1 MGFFQMLA
9 NDRGFMFFYALMKMT
24 CGITDII
31 RIARITFEN
40 VNNAL
45 VVNQSGLLFL
55 YLELFLDL
63 TTRENWL
70 YISSDFPAKIF
81 QLMSYCVGR
90 FLVFKWQS
98 YSDR

>member
-70 YISSDFPAKIF
+70 YISSDTSNTNNNERSLFHVFYHI
-81 QLMSYCVGR
+81 L
-90 FLVFKWQS
+90 FLYNF
-98 YSDR
+98 